1 MPSRRTRARLG
12 FALFA
17 VLTIVG
23 LFVID
28 GPDAGL
34 VLLAAML
41 VFIISCIY
49 ALRLQEDSAAVGNS
63 HRAGV
68 TGWFGNWF

>member
-17 VLTIVG
+17 ILTIVG
-23 LFVID
+23 LFVIN

-34 VLLAAML
+34 VLLAAMI
-41 VFIISCIY
+41 VFIIACIH
-49 ALRLQEDSAAVGNS
+49 ALSLQQDSGAVDSS

-68 TGWFGNWF
+68 TGWFGGWF

>member
-17 VLTIVG
+17 ILTIVG
-23 LFVID
+23 LFVIH
-28 GPDAGL
+28 GPEAGL
-34 VLLAAML
+34 VLLAAMI
-41 VFIISCIY
+41 VFIVSCIH
-49 ALRLQEDSAAVGNS
+49 ALSLQEDSGTVANS